1 MSGSDDSREQSVA
14 QSERCGGLL
23 ALFDG
28 GSGRGGAGWDF
39 DQAFAQ
45 WNADVFEGGR
55 GQGDKVRQMDKRIFE
70 GGMIS
75 RNATLQGN
83 EQSSLARVVQEFNAA
98 FGEDFALPMD
108 AHMIS
113 VMAELAAMKDRH
125 DIAER
130 LMKALAI

>member
-1 MSGSDDSREQSVA
+1 
-14 QSERCGGLL
+14 
-23 ALFDG
+23 
-28 GSGRGGAGWDF
+28 
-39 DQAFAQ
+39 
-45 WNADVFEGGR
+45 
-55 GQGDKVRQMDKRIFE
+55 MDKRIFE